1 MKHLTQEEYDRL
13 MAEAAEGRRLKA
25 LVNTPELLN
34 FMAGVPLEAVHQQ
47 ERWGAKHDG
56 GKTPEDWYWLIGH
69 LAGRALAHHKEAERL
84 NSELAMAEDWDHV
97 FRQEELSLIH
107 SNIAHHREKA
117 VHHCV
122 TTAAAM
128 ANWHAA
134 VLGKTNMRPDDPKE
148 AMFMLGNAV
157 APRQAQDYLEAVK
170 EAL

>member
-13 MAEAAEGRRLKA
+13 MADAAEGRRLKA

-84 NSELAMAEDWDHV
+84 LAGISPPYAVAGSVFEFSEA
-97 FRQEELSLIH
+97 Q
-107 SNIAHHREKA
+107 IAHHRSKA

-134 VLGKTNMRPDDPKE
+134 VLGKTNMRPGLDP
-148 AMFMLGNAV
+148 AIVIAAAGAI
-157 APRQAQDYLEAVK
+157 A
-170 EAL
+170 